1 MGEGRPIGA
10 VICAAALRMWL
21 SPSNARALPA
31 LRAGA
36 SDFGK
41 THFLLKVRP
50 KVFSPG
56 KPSASQIP
64 SPPSSGRTDRRTRH
78 FGLRH
83 PWLRPKPASNIPVL
97 APYRGRAVLT
107 LIRSGPSAVCG
118 CAVVHDGAPDP
129 LNSARRH
136 AGGQQYRSRL
146 WRRRLVSARDRYLAL
161 RMVSVPILFR

>member
-1 MGEGRPIGA
+1 MGEGAPHRRSDLRSSAPYVAFPIECEGL
-10 VICAAALRMWL
+10 ALDGV
-21 SPSNARALPA
+21 SPA
-31 LRAGA
+31 LRAWA

-41 THFLLKVRP
+41 THFLLNIRP

-56 KPSASQIP
+56 KPSASWIP

-107 LIRSGPSAVCG
+107 LIPSGPSAIC
-118 CAVVHDGAPDP
+118 H
-129 LNSARRH
+129 L
-136 AGGQQYRSRL
+136 RL
-146 WRRRLVSARDRYLAL
+146 RRR
-161 RMVSVPILFR
+161 P

>member
-1 MGEGRPIGA
+1 MHPHGGA
-10 VICAAALRMWL
+10 VGAVHCTAALWMWL
-21 SPSNARALPA
+21 CPIECEGLALDGVSPA

-56 KPSASQIP
+56 KPSASRIP
-64 SPPSSGRTDRRTRH
+64 LPPSSGRTDRRTRH

-83 PWLRPKPASNIPVL
+83 PWLRPKPASSIPVL

-107 LIRSGPSAVCG
+107 LIRSGPSAACG
-118 CAVVHDGAPDP
+118 CAVVHDDAPDP
-129 LNSARRH
+129 LNSARRLSGGNNTLPVSGTVRRA
-136 AGGQQYRSRL
+136 AGAGYGR
-146 WRRRLVSARDRYLAL
+146 AD
-161 RMVSVPILFR
+161 P

>member
-1 MGEGRPIGA
+1 MTASPRPWHGA
-10 VICAAALRMWL
+10 GGHCAAALWMWRCPIECEGL
-21 SPSNARALPA
+21 ALYGVSPA

-41 THFLLKVRP
+41 TRFLLNIRP

-56 KPSASQIP
+56 KPSASRIP
-64 SPPSSGRTDRRTRH
+64 SPPSPGRTDRRTRH

-107 LIRSGPSAVCG
+107 RIRSDPSAACG
-118 CAVVHDGAPDP
+118 CGAVRCGAVQ
-129 LNSARRH
+129 
-136 AGGQQYRSRL
+136 G
-146 WRRRLVSARDRYLAL
+146 
-161 RMVSVPILFR
+161 